1 MLIIILAVY
10 AAFMTG
16 LFLCAYV
23 KAANTSEER
32 ITEQEY
38 NRLVVKELLVQNK
51 RAQQRIAELEHPLQ
65 TLTVDNGKLS
75 QAVVKTDKSKLEKLL
90 RDKPQIGRDYGPF
103 SHTPYSARPTRAERE
118 KERQAI
124 MEQKRLVRFE
134 KNHKE
139 YVERM
144 LKEQMEKREPLAE
157 LLDKSFGEPIRKID
171 EPTGCD
177 EEDHPSSMK
186 MEDMLGPL
194 GMGKPACTG
203 ACLKRRS
210 SHNHPH
216 PHPVRQHSQLTT
228 HNYQLT
234 TAAPPPMEATHAKN

>member
-32 ITEQEY
+32 ITEQEH

-65 TLTVDNGKLS
+65 TLTVDEEKLS
-75 QAVVKTDKSKLEKLL
+75 QAVLETDKSKLEKLL

-103 SHTPYSARPTRAERE
+103 GAMPTRAERE

-124 MEQKRLVRFE
+124 KEQRRMESHDKSRR
-134 KNHKE
+134 K
-139 YVERM
+139 YVERVVR
-144 LKEQMEKREPLAE
+144 EQGEKSGSLCE
-157 LLDKSFGEPIRKID
+157 LLDKGFGEPVRK
-171 EPTGCD
+171 
-177 EEDHPSSMK
+177 
-186 MEDMLGPL
+186 
-194 GMGKPACTG
+194 
-203 ACLKRRS
+203 
-210 SHNHPH
+210 
-216 PHPVRQHSQLTT
+216 Q
-228 HNYQLT
+228 
-234 TAAPPPMEATHAKN
+234 AAPAGGGSATAGYKGGEDAKS